1 MEKETL
7 LAQAKEAALRAYAP
21 YSSFRVGAAVLCS
34 EGHIA
39 TGANI
44 ENASYGLCLCAER
57 AALSNAYAQG
67 HTNIKALALACI
79 DADTKA
85 HEHELMPCGS
95 CRQWIKE
102 LAPDATIY
110 IEGLARDFAIE
121 DLLPMGFSLDSHKE
135 NDS

>member
-7 LAQAKEAALRAYAP
+7 MALAKKAALKAYAP
-21 YSSFRVGAAVLCS
+21 YSNFRVGAAVLCA
-34 EGHIA
+34 EGNVA

-57 AALSNAYAQG
+57 AALSNAHAQG
-67 HTNIKALALACI
+67 HTQIKAIALACI
-79 DADTKA
+79 DADTQA

-102 LAPDATIY
+102 LAPSADIY
-110 IEGLARDFAIE
+110 IEGLEQDFTID
-121 DLLPMGFSLDSHKE
+121 DLLPMGFSLDSHKK
-135 NDS
+135 